1 MGQQLPTKCKTE
13 VPLEHWQHVA
23 RPSWN
28 MLCFFCSEYRTL
40 SSHYLFVIGIKRGW
54 SFTMKQKDGY
64 CTSKCWRY
72 TAGNLGWHAT
82 PDCNNAHAKN
92 KRTFCISQRPR
103 LPPASS
109 ILHPP
114 LVKVNI
120 SWASHRQGITFHSG
134 HLNFEP
140 YFVIFNVFTIPD
152 NFLLGCFR
160 IGKICYVFWNKK
172 NQKKKHLGH
181 IRNALQTICK
191 WHKIP
196 VLECQSLVAYQL
208 YRSLNLCLEP

>member
-72 TAGNLGWHAT
+72 TAGKLGWHANIT
-82 PDCNNAHAKN
+82 AHTY
-92 KRTFCISQRPR
+92 KRTCCIWRGSAAPR
-103 LPPASS
+103 NTLDRLS
-109 ILHPP
+109 IQGHVRCLIDDEIWFGDIWI
-114 LVKVNI
+114 LNRI
-120 SWASHRQGITFHSG
+120 SLCGQ
-134 HLNFEP
+134 
-140 YFVIFNVFTIPD
+140 
-152 NFLLGCFR
+152 FLLVCFR
-160 IGKICYVFWNKK
+160 IGDILYVLW
-172 NQKKKHLGH
+172 KKKSLRKKHSGNF
-181 IRNALQTICK
+181 RNGLQTICK
-191 WHKIP
+191 LQRIP
-196 VLECQSLVAYQL
+196 Y
-208 YRSLNLCLEP
+208 